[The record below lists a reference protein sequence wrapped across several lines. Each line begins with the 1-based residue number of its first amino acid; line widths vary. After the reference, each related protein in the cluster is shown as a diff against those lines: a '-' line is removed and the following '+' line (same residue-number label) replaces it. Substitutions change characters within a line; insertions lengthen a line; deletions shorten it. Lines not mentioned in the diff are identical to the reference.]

1 MNGIGLFLLFAKF
14 GILAI
19 GGGYVVI
26 PLLYETFVDNLAT
39 INQFEFGNLVS
50 VSQLTPGPT
59 SINFATYIGYLISNI
74 KGAMLCTFGFIFP
87 SLILTSIA
95 CLMISKYNKTLL
107 VQGFLKGGRLAAFVM
122 VFYSS
127 FLFLKMSVINC
138 TIPLKLIISSLF
150 KGSYHTGSVSFNILE
165 IIVLIGSFYLIKRG
179 FSITKTIIL
188 SALLGFGLSYIKYI
202 N

>member
-1 MNGIGLFLLFAKF
+1 MNSLGLFLLFSKF

-26 PLLYETFVDNLAT
+26 PILYETFVNNFEI

-50 VSQLTPGPT
+50 ISQLTPGPT

-74 KGAMLCTFGFIFP
+74 KGAILCTLGFIFP

-95 CLMISKYNKTLL
+95 CFIISKYNKSLY

-127 FLFLKMSVINC
+127 FLFLKMSVFNYNGSFKS
-138 TIPLKLIISSLF
+138 IPELF
-150 KGSYHTGSVSFNILE
+150 SNSVSLNVIE
-165 IIVLIGSFYLIKRG
+165 AVVLIVSLYLIKKG
-179 FSITKTIIL
+179 FSITKVIII
-188 SALLGFGLSYIKYI
+188 SALFGFSVSFIKYLS
-202 N
+202 